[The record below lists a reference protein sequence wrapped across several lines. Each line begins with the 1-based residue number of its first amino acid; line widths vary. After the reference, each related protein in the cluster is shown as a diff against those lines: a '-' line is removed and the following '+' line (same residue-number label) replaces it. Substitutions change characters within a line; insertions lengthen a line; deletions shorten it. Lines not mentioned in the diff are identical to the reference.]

1 MQPVKQFFV
10 IVCLCSLAVGVH
22 AQSLDEKGGSNKNAN
37 GDGEKTGEKMNI
49 LKVNLFA
56 LPLKNF
62 SFQYER
68 VVTKHISLALGIRTM
83 PSSTLPFQ
91 STFVNIADVTDQ
103 QTIDNLAKF
112 KTGNLAIT
120 PEVRFYLSKKGY
132 GRGFYIAPYYRY
144 AKFSSEELPVEY
156 NGSSNTN
163 TIRLKGDVTT
173 NSGGL
178 MFGVNWKVGKAVS
191 IDWWILGAHY
201 GTSKGTLSGTPSQ
214 ALTQQEQ
221 DDLRNEIESIDI
233 PLTKIKA
240 EVTANSAKA
249 IFDGPWGGI
258 RSGLTLGIRF

>member
-1 MQPVKQFFV
+1 MRILKSLLLIACTCGFV
-10 IVCLCSLAVGVH
+10 AGAH
-22 AQSLDEKGGSNKNAN
+22 AQSLDKKSGSSAGKPERTEEKKNII
-37 GDGEKTGEKMNI
+37 K
-49 LKVNLFA
+49 LNLMA

-68 VVTKHISLALGIRTM
+68 VLSKHVSLALGVRTM

-91 STFVNIADVTDQ
+91 STFISIADVTDQ
-103 QTIDNLAKF
+103 QTIDNLTKF
-112 KTGNLAIT
+112 KTGNFALT

-156 NGSSNTN
+156 TSGNTTA
-163 TIRLKGDVTT
+163 TIRLKGDVATH
-173 NSGGL
+173 NAGL
-178 MFGVNWKVGKAVS
+178 LFGAQWKLGKAVS
-191 IDWWILGAHY
+191 LDWWILGAHY
-201 GTSKGTLSGTPSQ
+201 GQSNGTLTGTPSQ

-221 DDLRNEIESIDI
+221 TDLRSEIESLEI

-249 IFDGPWGGI
+249 IFDGPWAGI